1 MVKIKFRLTNKRGL
15 EAPRVVVYTL
25 YTSVI
30 MIFGIVMIN
39 SFMTNI
45 CTVSEYRTANLDFNN
60 IASRLIY
67 SPDCFAVQE
76 SYTDLEGNKVYV
88 TKPGVLDE
96 TKLDIGRLNKCVKYG
111 GLWGLEIIELSD
123 PTHPHLSRGDCS
135 DSEWTRTEDFL
146 ILLKD
151 SSGELSEG
159 KMTFCLQADV
169 TESKSGVCN

>member
-1 MVKIKFRLTNKRGL
+1 MKFRLTNKRGL

-30 MIFGIVMIN
+30 MIFGIVMIS

-60 IASRLIY
+60 IASRLLY

-76 SYTDLEGNKVYV
+76 SYTDSEGNEVYV
-88 TKPGVLDE
+88 TKPGVFDGDKLTE
-96 TKLDIGRLNKCVKYG
+96 TGRLNKCVQYG
-111 GLWGLEIIELSD
+111 GLWGIKITDLSG
-123 PTHPHLSRGDCS
+123 THKFDLSRGDCS
-135 DSEWTRTEDFL
+135 TLNWDRVEDFL
-146 ILLKD
+146 VLLKD

-159 KMTFCLQADV
+159 KMTFCLSADV
-169 TESKSGVCN
+169 TESRSGVC